1 MGKMLTLLLLF
12 GLMVLSGACRSS
24 LPITVNMECDSVT
37 TCLPVPW
44 SRPSSTPILDEGC
57 DVITAAPLRDLI
69 QNDEILANASPEI
82 MRQFELSVGELTTE
96 MYDRSVVFTWWY
108 LGNRYTLYI
117 QEGEEPVANVF
128 FGKSRPPL
136 RQVIECLGVPEW
148 YSSGYG
154 SLHELFG
161 FGLSLYFPA
170 YGLRAYSSQIT
181 RQQDIVINEDLLASD
196 LSITPSGTIKE
207 VVSFLNFD
215 SPEGA
220 QITLERLKPWPGS
233 LETVIETIRTNYCL
247 DYPAFCPT
255 DEP

>member
-1 MGKMLTLLLLF
+1 MPRLLTFLLLC
-12 GLMVLSGACRSS
+12 GLMTLSASCRF
-24 LPITVNMECDSVT
+24 PIPVVDTECDSLT
-37 TCLPVPW
+37 SCLPLASPHVP
-44 SRPSSTPILDEGC
+44 SIPILEAGC
-57 DVITAAPLRDLI
+57 DIVTATPLRELLQDDALI
-69 QNDEILANASPEI
+69 VNASDEII
-82 MRQFELSVGELTTE
+82 RRFELSTDELHIETGEQYKLF
-96 MYDRSVVFTWWY
+96 SWWY
-108 LGNRYTLYI
+108 LGNRYTLYM
-117 QEGEEPVANVF
+117 QEGEKPLGNAF

-136 RQVIECLGVPEW
+136 RQVIECLGAPEW

-207 VVSFLNFD
+207 VISFLNFD

-220 QITLERLKPWPGS
+220 QITLERLKPWPDS

-247 DYPAFCPT
+247 DYPAFCPIN
-255 DEP
+255 EP